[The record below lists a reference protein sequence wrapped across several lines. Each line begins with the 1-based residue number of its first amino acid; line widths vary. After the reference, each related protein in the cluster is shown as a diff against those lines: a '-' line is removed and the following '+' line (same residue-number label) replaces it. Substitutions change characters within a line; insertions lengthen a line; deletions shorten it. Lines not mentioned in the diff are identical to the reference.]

1 MKLWCWRRLLR
12 VTWITRWS
20 NQSIIK
26 EINPEY
32 WKEYCWS
39 WSSSTLATWCEA
51 WTHWKR
57 PWWWESL
64 KAKGKRSGRGWDSIT
79 DSTDM
84 NLSKLQETEV
94 DRGAWHATVH
104 GVAKSQTYWLSD
116 WKTTLLEIAFF
127 FFLTCWYLKRQWTRW
142 SYIIWRRL
150 TLLLWVTQGPSVL
163 WFSFKTFL
171 RCCDL
176 INNHLIP

>member
-64 KAKGKRSGRGWDSIT
+64 KAKGKRSGRGWESIT

-127 FFLTCWYLKRQWTRW
+127 FFFNLLIFEKTMN
-142 SYIIWRRL
+142 
-150 TLLLWVTQGPSVL
+150 TLVVYYMKKAHSLALSNSRTICP
-163 WFSFKTFL
+163 
-171 RCCDL
+171 L
-176 INNHLIP
+176 ILF

>member
-127 FFLTCWYLKRQWTRW
+127 FFFNLLIFEKTMN
-142 SYIIWRRL
+142 
-150 TLLLWVTQGPSVL
+150 TLVVYYMKKAHSLALSNSRTICP
-163 WFSFKTFL
+163 
-171 RCCDL
+171 L
-176 INNHLIP
+176 ILF